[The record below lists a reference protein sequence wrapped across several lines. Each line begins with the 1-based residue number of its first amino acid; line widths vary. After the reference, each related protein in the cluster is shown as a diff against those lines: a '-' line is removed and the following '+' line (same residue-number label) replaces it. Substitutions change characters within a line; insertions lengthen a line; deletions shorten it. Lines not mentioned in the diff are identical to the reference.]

1 MAIQAKKAVKYQI
14 KVKIAL
20 MGPSGSG
27 KTFSALRLAGG
38 FGPKTLL
45 GNTEADRGYLYAGK
59 FNYDIADLSAP
70 YTPEKYIELIEYAEK
85 EGYDTLIIDSGTHEW
100 SGRGGLLE
108 VHGNMP
114 GNSYTNWAK
123 ITPRHNSFVDK
134 ILYSKVN
141 IIVCLRGKDVYVM
154 AENEKGKQ
162 APKKEGLGADMRA
175 NFEYEMM
182 ATLMIDQQSHVA
194 MAMKD
199 NTGLFEN
206 RYEMLTEEH
215 GRLLIQWANDGIAA
229 EQPNW
234 MQMQYQYQPQQQFV
248 QPEFAPAFTP
258 APQEQLPFTPA
269 PFNPA
274 PVDPVPVQSV
284 PTQPVIGFPYL
295 ENEIVGV
302 WMNAGWPADG
312 IPGWVVASSKFGGR
326 SPSQLT
332 YEECKFIYEEFFNY
346 ANQKTGGN
354 Q

>member
-27 KTFSALRLAGG
+27 KTYSALRLAGG
-38 FGPKTLL
+38 MGPRTLL
-45 GNTEADRGYLYAGK
+45 GNTEADRGYLYADI
-59 FNYDIADLSAP
+59 FNYDIWSLTAP
-70 YTPEKYIELIEYAEK
+70 YTPESYIELIDYAEK

-123 ITPRHNSFVDK
+123 ITPRHNAFVDK

-154 AENEKGKQ
+154 TENEKGRQ

-199 NTGLFEN
+199 NTKLFEN
-206 RYEMLTEEH
+206 RFEVLTEDH
-215 GRLLIQWANDGIAA
+215 GRLLMQWANNGVAVQ
-229 EQPNW
+229 QPNW
-234 MQMQYQYQPQQQFV
+234 AQMQYQYQPQYSQSVPQYQQPV
-248 QPEFAPAFTP
+248 QEQPVQEQPVQAAPQQP
-258 APQEQLPFTPA
+258 APQA
-269 PFNPA
+269 Y
-274 PVDPVPVQSV
+274 
-284 PTQPVIGFPYL
+284 GFPQY
-295 ENEIVGV
+295 ETEILQCYTA
-302 WMNAGWPADG
+302 AGWDINGLVDYLQKRFQRPPA
-312 IPGWVVASSKFGGR
+312 
-326 SPSQLT
+326 QLT
-332 YEECKFIYEEFFNY
+332 VEECHLLYTEFYGY
-346 ANQKTGGN
+346 AQKKQGGG